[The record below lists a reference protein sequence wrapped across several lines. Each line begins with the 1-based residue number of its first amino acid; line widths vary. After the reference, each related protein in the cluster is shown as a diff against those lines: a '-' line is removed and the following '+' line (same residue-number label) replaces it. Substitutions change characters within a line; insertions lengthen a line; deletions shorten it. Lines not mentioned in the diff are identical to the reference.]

1 MSSLLYHG
9 KWLEY
14 INISKVFSRRLG
26 IKLNV
31 PSNVD
36 QISFYFHVNK
46 IYQKMILLLKY
57 KLVDI

>member
-1 MSSLLYHG
+1 MF
-9 KWLEY
+9 
-14 INISKVFSRRLG
+14 FSRRLG

-46 IYQKMILLLKY
+46 TSQKMILLLKY